1 MRRRHHRRGLRRR
14 YGHEHVGVMGALL
27 HMETAR
33 KAYRRARPSGVRAAF
48 NAAQNSVRHVLG
60 VGAWDVAQQVK
71 KEMGD

>member
-1 MRRRHHRRGLRRR
+1 MKRSKGKLRRR
-14 YGHEHVGVMGALL
+14 YGRQAVGTLNVLF

-33 KAYRRARPSGVRAAF
+33 KAYRAARKRGARAAF

-60 VGAWDVAQQVK
+60 VGAWDVATKVK